1 MAEVVV
7 VAFAKAKAGS
17 EDDVLAILTPLVEA
31 TQAEPGNVK
40 YTLNRGLQD
49 PSTFVIVERWASQE
63 DLDSHFKQPHMAALG
78 ELGQHLDGGVTI
90 IPAEPLGVGDP
101 GKATL

>member
-17 EDDVLAILTPLVEA
+17 EDEVLAILTPVVEA
-31 TQAEPGNVK
+31 THGEPGNVK

-49 PSTFVIVERWASQE
+49 PSTFVIIERWASQE
-63 DLDSHFKQPHMAALG
+63 DLDKHGKQPHMAALG
-78 ELGQHLDGGVTI
+78 ELGQHLEGGVTI
-90 IPAEPLGVGDP
+90 IPLEALGVGEP
-101 GKATL
+101 RKATL